1 MTALDI
7 KVEEEEEERKKDT
20 VGILLAAK
28 IPLFSANGA
37 PIVAF
42 VTPIPA
48 IVRRSHANN
57 RDSTTVVV
65 EYIVCYRSRACRTLL
80 TPIKHI
86 SGYISNGAA
95 FVSRQGTAYTHGMY
109 ITYIISR

>member
-7 KVEEEEEERKKDT
+7 KVEEEERKKDT

-42 VTPIPA
+42 VAPIPA

-57 RDSTTVVV
+57 RDSTTVVARV
-65 EYIVCYRSRACRTLL
+65 YRLL
-80 TPIKHI
+80 PFARVPHVA
-86 SGYISNGAA
+86 NAN
-95 FVSRQGTAYTHGMY
+95 Q
-109 ITYIISR
+109 TYFRLHL